1 MTLEEIKMSMKTL
14 NEDLD
19 AIIIAP
25 NFDETKW
32 EDYTSKLI
40 KKVMEDDSVKK
51 ILLEGIPEVR
61 KEYLEAIRI
70 GVERGLQILREQAK
84 ILHDSGMVDK
94 ENSFNN
100 VAFQTELVADTI
112 EKFEAVENNNK
123 EFVYTDK
130 ERIADLEE
138 KIYYIDSTI
147 KLRSEFERL
156 EKEIPIEEG
165 KTIYDESVKSSQDI
179 QKEFSNFEKKLKM
192 INELRNSENKFME
205 LLAEMSEISF
215 NSTPSNP
222 MLDMTNEEQ
231 KAKVEQM
238 VKLAGLIDQVDF
250 LDNREPNKLRLSNPK
265 YVDKNGNIINP
276 NEAVEAWIGSLNTK
290 LEDEAKN
297 KKINLDPDFLNQREK
312 IIKEEFLEK
321 YKNSLVSKELTPEMH
336 KKVLEEKDFDLETLK
351 NSIVDLSERLKK
363 YKFLSKK
370 NPEELLNYKKEAEK
384 LLGYYKT
391 VANGSKNVTINGKL
405 KQLEIDMT
413 DVDKRYDAVDEILKL
428 DNDDEFKQEI
438 ENKALILAGDRPID
452 RWYHK
457 FARFITFGRY
467 KTPEQKYEIKLYRK
481 RADVVGEIMKENKKK
496 MDEAT
501 QNVEY
506 DKNAYKAAARKKIYG
521 DRNIEPEKKK
531 FNKKQ
536 VLKARENSQPLTR

>member
-112 EKFEAVENNNK
+112 EKFEAVENDKK

-130 ERIADLEE
+130 ERIEDLEE

-147 KLRSEFERL
+147 EMKSKFEEL
-156 EKEIPIEEG
+156 EKEIPVANGENIQ
-165 KTIYDESVKSSQDI
+165 DKSIQEAIAI
-179 QKEFSNFEKKLKM
+179 QKEFTKFEKDLKM
-192 INELRNSENKFME
+192 INQLRKSQNAFME
-205 LLAEMSEISF
+205 LLEEMNELSS

-222 MLDMTNEEQ
+222 LLDMTNNEQ
-231 KAKVEQM
+231 KTKIEEM
-238 VKLAGLIDQVDF
+238 VRLAGLIDRVDY
-250 LDNREPNKLRLSNPK
+250 LDPRDPNKVKLSKPQ
-265 YVDKNGNIINP
+265 YQDKNGKDIDPEIEIVSWLGTIN
-276 NEAVEAWIGSLNTK
+276 AK
-290 LEDEAKN
+290 LGVDAKA
-297 KKINLDPDFLNQREK
+297 KKINMDPDFLDSRERIIRERFMDSYKSSTVHK
-312 IIKEEFLEK
+312 I
-321 YKNSLVSKELTPEMH
+321 LTPQMH
-336 KKVLEEKDFDLETLK
+336 QKVLEDKDFDLETLK

-438 ENKALILAGDRPID
+438 ENKALVLAGDRPID

-536 VLKARENSQPLTR
+536 VLKTRENSQPLTR